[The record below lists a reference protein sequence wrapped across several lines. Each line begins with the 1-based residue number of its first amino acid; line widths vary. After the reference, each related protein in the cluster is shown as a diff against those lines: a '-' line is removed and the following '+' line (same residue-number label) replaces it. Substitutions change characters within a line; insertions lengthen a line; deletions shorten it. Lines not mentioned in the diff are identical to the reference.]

1 MPSLVNSEK
10 GSIDQVI
17 SGKGIHGD
25 TLDRGNL
32 IHVIK
37 GIVFI
42 SAIFN

>member
-1 MPSLVNSEK
+1 MPSLINSEES
-10 GSIDQVI
+10 SIDRVI
-17 SGKGIHGD
+17 SGKEIHGD